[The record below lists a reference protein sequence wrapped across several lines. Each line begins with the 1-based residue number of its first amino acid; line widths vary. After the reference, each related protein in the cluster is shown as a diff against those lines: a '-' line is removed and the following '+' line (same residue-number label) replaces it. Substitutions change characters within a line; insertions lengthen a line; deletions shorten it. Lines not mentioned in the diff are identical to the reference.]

1 MLKEGLKRGLQIFL
15 KPFYLIIKVITPN
28 RSAAAIKPI
37 PKRPATIPVLRYTET
52 AANSF
57 PCLSDIKQ
65 QITDVDR
72 KTI

>member
-1 MLKEGLKRGLQIFL
+1 M
-15 KPFYLIIKVITPN
+15 ITPN
-28 RSAAAIKPI
+28 RRAAAIKPI

-57 PCLSDIKQ
+57 PFLSDIKQ

-72 KTI
+72 KTFEPKLMKSLQFPY